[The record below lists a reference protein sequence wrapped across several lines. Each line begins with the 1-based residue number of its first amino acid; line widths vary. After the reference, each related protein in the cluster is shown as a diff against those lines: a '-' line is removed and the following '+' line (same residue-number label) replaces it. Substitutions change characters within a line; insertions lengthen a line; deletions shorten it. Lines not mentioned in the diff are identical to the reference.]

1 MKTKMKNS
9 ILILAAITLLSACST
24 STTETAP
31 ADSAISDTTLVDSA
45 SIKCHVDSVVA
56 E

>member
-1 MKTKMKNS
+1 MKNT
-9 ILILAAITLLSACST
+9 ILILATITLLSACST

-31 ADSAISDTTLVDSA
+31 ADSAVADTTLVDSS
-45 SIKCHVDSVVA
+45 SIEDHVDSVVV

>member
-1 MKTKMKNS
+1 MKIKMKNL
-9 ILILAAITLLSACST
+9 ILMLAAITLLSACST

-45 SIKCHVDSVVA
+45 SIEGHVDSAVA

>member
-1 MKTKMKNS
+1 MKKMKNS
-9 ILILAAITLLSACST
+9 ILILVAITLLSACST
-24 STTETAP
+24 STPETTP

-45 SIKCHVDSVVA
+45 SIEDHVDSVVA

>member
-1 MKTKMKNS
+1 MKNT

-24 STTETAP
+24 STTETSP
-31 ADSAISDTTLVDSA
+31 ADSAIADTTLVDSS
-45 SIKCHVDSVVA
+45 SIEDHVDSVVV

>member
-1 MKTKMKNS
+1 MKNT
-9 ILILAAITLLSACST
+9 ILILAVITLLSACST

-31 ADSAISDTTLVDSA
+31 ADSAIADTTLVDSA
-45 SIKCHVDSVVA
+45 SIEDHVDSVVV